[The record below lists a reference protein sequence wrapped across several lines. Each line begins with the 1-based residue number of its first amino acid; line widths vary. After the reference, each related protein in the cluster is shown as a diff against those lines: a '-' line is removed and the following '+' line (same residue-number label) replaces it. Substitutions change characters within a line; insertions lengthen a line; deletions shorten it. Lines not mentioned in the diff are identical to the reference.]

1 MKARAAS
8 KLWKLVAS
16 PAHTEENTKRIRL
29 SRMIGR
35 RPNVFASGTQN
46 KFEAPKRITLT
57 ARSCVR
63 SENGV
68 GGNPRAGV
76 DAYTGSALDI
86 DELVKLT
93 TKGSRDMHTRMP
105 TFRHQAKFKG
115 SAGSVDG

>member
-1 MKARAAS
+1 MKARAARR
-8 KLWKLVAS
+8 LWKLVES
-16 PAHTEENTKRIRL
+16 PAHIEENTKITRL

-35 RPNVFASGTQN
+35 RPKVFASGTQN
-46 KFEAPKRITLT
+46 KFEAPRRIILI
-57 ARSCVR
+57 ARSWVS

-68 GGNPRAGV
+68 GGSPRAGV

-93 TKGSRDMHTRMP
+93 TKGSRDMHPRMP

-115 SAGSVDG
+115 SAGSADG